1 MAGRRKAPANCDPLI
16 LVINPGSTST
26 KLALFR
32 GLGVID
38 QVSIEHSSQ
47 QLKKFSTQAQQQ
59 EFRYQALLTFLRQ
72 AQVDLDSLDAVVGR
86 GGLLKPV
93 PGGTYRVNALMKRHL
108 RSCRFGRHAS
118 NLGGL
123 LAAKIAVSSKCQTFV
138 VDPVVV
144 DELASAA
151 RFSGLPQLPRKSIF
165 HALSQKAAARRACS
179 EMGLSYH
186 RCRLIVAHMG
196 GGVSV
201 GAHFRGKVV
210 EVNNALDGDGPFA
223 AERSGS
229 LPAGDLVRLL
239 GSGKIT
245 QDKMLKLITGRGGLV
260 AHLGTNSLQEV
271 ADRISSGDKKA
282 GQVLAALAYSISK
295 SISGCL
301 AALGDLPQA
310 IVLTGGM
317 CRCRPLVSQIRKH
330 VKFLGPVKI
339 YRENLEMKALAAGA
353 LRVLSGQEK
362 ARDYR

>member
-1 MAGRRKAPANCDPLI
+1 MGGSRQARENCKPLI

-32 GLGVID
+32 GLGVVK

-47 QLKKFSTQAQQQ
+47 QLKKFSTQAQQE
-59 EFRYQALLTFLRQ
+59 EFRYQALLTFLGK
-72 AQVDLDSLDAVVGR
+72 AEVDLESLDAVVGG
-86 GGLLKPV
+86 GGLLKPL

-123 LAAKIAVSSKCQTFV
+123 LAAKIAGRSNCQFFI

-144 DELASAA
+144 DELVSVA
-151 RFSGLPQLPRKSIF
+151 RISGLPQLPRKSIF

-179 EMGLSYH
+179 EMGLGYD
-186 RCRLIVAHMG
+186 RCRLIVSHMG

-201 GAHFRGKVV
+201 GAHLNGKVV

-223 AERSGS
+223 AERAGS

-239 GSGKIT
+239 GSGKIS

-260 AHLGTNSLQEV
+260 AHLGTNSLREV
-271 ADRISSGDKKA
+271 EERISSGDKKA
-282 GQVLAALAYSISK
+282 WEVLRALAYSISK

-301 AALGDLPQA
+301 VALGGLPQA

-317 CRCRPLVSQIRKH
+317 CRCRLLVSEIRKQ
-330 VKFLGPVKI
+330 VKFIGPVKI
-339 YRENLEMKALAAGA
+339 YRQNLEMNALASGA